1 MGGNGISEEYEV
13 ERCMRDA
20 AQSTQIEGVVD
31 MQRIIFG
38 RWKLFSE

>member
-1 MGGNGISEEYEV
+1 
-13 ERCMRDA
+13 MRDA

>member
-1 MGGNGISEEYEV
+1 
-13 ERCMRDA
+13 MRDA

-31 MQRIIFG
+31 MQRIISG